1 MSRLALI
8 FGVISLIVI
17 LCLPS
22 SVTAQDP
29 NDPGEPDTLYFTPGG
44 MRSPTGDT
52 IYVWPGIF
60 PQDVIIYINFWNDNH
75 IAAFTV
81 PLIDTCN
88 GPPSDADLDP
98 FKNNYNDVPKCFE
111 GSRVKDFHALC
122 FKLTY
127 WPPIFMIGGTAV
139 YADPVPP
146 GDGLLATMIF
156 TVFDTGR
163 ICFDTTFFPPAA
175 TLIFVTIF
183 DGHATPFYPV
193 FKKRSFV
200 FTECVYSWSDPNYD
214 GNTDIVDV
222 VYLVNYIFRS
232 GPPPCV
238 EKSGDLSCDDEVTV
252 VDIVYLIGYLFKGGP
267 APGYCP

>member
-1 MSRLALI
+1 MNRLAFVLGAI
-8 FGVISLIVI
+8 LVI
-17 LCLPS
+17 LILSLS
-22 SVTAQDP
+22 SNVMAQDP
-29 NDPGEPDTLYFTPGG
+29 DDPGEPDTLYFNPGG
-44 MRSPTGDT
+44 MRSLTGDT
-52 IYVWPGIF
+52 IYVWPDSF
-60 PQDVIIYINFWNDNH
+60 PQDVIVYINFWNDYDIYDFN
-75 IAAFTV
+75 V

-88 GPPSDADLDP
+88 GSPSDADLDP

-111 GSRVKDFHALC
+111 GSRVKDFSALG

-156 TVFDTGR
+156 TVHDTGR
-163 ICFDTTFFPPAA
+163 ICLDTTFYPPAA

-193 FKKRSFV
+193 FKKRTFV
-200 FTECVYSWSDPNYD
+200 IANCEYSQADPNYD
-214 GNTDIVDV
+214 GKTDIVDV
-222 VYLVNYIFRS
+222 VYLVNYILRS

-238 EKSGDLSCDDEVTV
+238 EKSGDASCDGEVNV
-252 VDIVYLIGYLFKGGP
+252 IDIVYLVGYLFKNGP